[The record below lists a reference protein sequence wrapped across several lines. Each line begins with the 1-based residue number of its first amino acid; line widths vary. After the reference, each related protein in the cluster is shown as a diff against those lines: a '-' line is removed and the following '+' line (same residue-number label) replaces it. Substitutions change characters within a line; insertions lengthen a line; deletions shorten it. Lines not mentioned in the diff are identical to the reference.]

1 MLGKIDGRRRGWQR
15 MRWLDGITDSMD
27 MSLSKP
33 QELVMD
39 REAWR
44 AAVHEVI
51 KSEWLNWTE
60 LNWRN
65 TKGFPCGT
73 VVKNPPANAEDSGGM
88 GLIPGSGR
96 FPGKGNG
103 NPLQYSCLGNPMERE
118 AWRATV
124 HGVTKESD
132 IAERLNKTT
141 RNTKGSSDESKINP
155 EVFRIY
161 CCKNNRNCK
170 HLDK

>member
-1 MLGKIDGRRRGWQR
+1 MKSYRGSICKINKNIAALGILQWLSSKRIHLQGRRCQ
-15 MRWLDGITDSMD
+15 D
-27 MSLSKP
+27 
-33 QELVMD
+33 
-39 REAWR
+39 
-44 AAVHEVI
+44 
-51 KSEWLNWTE
+51 
-60 LNWRN
+60 
-65 TKGFPCGT
+65 
-73 VVKNPPANAEDSGGM
+73 M

-132 IAERLNKTT
+132 ITEQLNKTT
-141 RNTKGSSDESKINP
+141 RNTKGSSSDESKINP